1 MNTSRHDSTEL
12 PFNVRQKLLRR
23 SRRRRTLLYLRN
35 DTVWLFLL
43 ITMAILVATQLIGAL
58 GRA

>member
-1 MNTSRHDSTEL
+1 MNTSRQGSTEL

>member
-1 MNTSRHDSTEL
+1 MNTSRQDSTEL